1 MEVGDWMKIETYR
14 THYDPHHEFRM
25 EARDAARKMW
35 IVYSELVRA
44 GFREDQ
50 SLALLLK
57 LIAVEEW
64 RRSK

>member
-1 MEVGDWMKIETYR
+1 MKTG
-14 THYDPHHEFRM
+14 THHNESKTV
-25 EARDAARKMW
+25 ARSVARELW
-35 IVYSELVRA
+35 VIYSELVRA